1 MRQPT
6 SWRSWGA
13 KVTFKNQAER
23 DAYEANRRFDFDVRS
38 RGAGAAVDAMFERN
52 AKRRESD
59 RREAERK
66 DLDGFHNRIGKVLD
80 RLDRN
85 PKII

>member
-1 MRQPT
+1 MDPRQANP
-6 SWRSWGA
+6 R
-13 KVTFKNQAER
+13 ELR
-23 DAYEANRRFDFDVRS
+23 EANARFNYDVRNK
-38 RGAGAAVDAMFERN
+38 GAGRAVDEMFERN

-66 DLDGFHNRIGKVLD
+66 ELDGFHNKIGKVLD

-85 PKII
+85 PKHI